1 MRQQMVSWGFS
12 SQTWIGAERSSWTV
26 CGDIWMHP
34 IRNIPEVA
42 IGFMSS
48 GREGLSVAS
57 TPLSATGGNQGP
69 AQSTR
74 SDPDSSQGTVG

>member
-1 MRQQMVSWGFS
+1 MVSWGFS

-34 IRNIPEVA
+34 IHNIQEVA

-57 TPLSATGGNQGP
+57 MPLSVTGGNRGP